1 MPKQAKELS
10 DLAQRLRTWAAKWK
24 QSGGEPDAAVL
35 ADMESAAG
43 QMEEAAQRILR
54 NSEELA
60 RANGT
65 SDRFIANI
73 SHELRTPL
81 TPALLIVSSLQMDTS
96 LPDNVRGDLS
106 MVREQLDLEARLVDD
121 LLDNSR
127 LNRGKMQLRLEPID
141 LRALLG
147 GLVAGRQAQETGGA
161 RLSLDYQAKQR
172 RVQGDPARL
181 RQIFSKL
188 LQNAFK
194 FTPAEG
200 SVNVIATDDG
210 KSIAVEV
217 RDSGKGF
224 DPARAA
230 QLFQAFDHGQEALV
244 RNFDGLGLGLSI
256 ARGLAQLHGGE
267 LSASSPGLGQGATFR
282 VVLPAIA
289 DAPIPE
295 RAVRPRVR
303 VLLVEDDGQSRV
315 ATGRLLELMGYIVRT
330 AGTYAAALAL
340 LKSEQIDVLLCDI
353 DLPDGDGWTLMGEA
367 RKISD
372 TINGLA
378 LSGYGAEEHI
388 QKSLDSG
395 YFGHLVK
402 PITMQSL
409 TAAINRAARAGD

>member
-230 QLFQAFDHGQEALV
+230 ELFQAFDHGQEALV

>member
-230 QLFQAFDHGQEALV
+230 ELFQAFDHGQEALV

-353 DLPDGDGWTLMGEA
+353 DLPDGDGWTLMGET

>member
-188 LQNAFK
+188 LQTRSN
-194 FTPAEG
+194 
-200 SVNVIATDDG
+200 
-210 KSIAVEV
+210 
-217 RDSGKGF
+217 
-224 DPARAA
+224 
-230 QLFQAFDHGQEALV
+230 
-244 RNFDGLGLGLSI
+244 
-256 ARGLAQLHGGE
+256 
-267 LSASSPGLGQGATFR
+267 
-282 VVLPAIA
+282 
-289 DAPIPE
+289 
-295 RAVRPRVR
+295 
-303 VLLVEDDGQSRV
+303 SR
-315 ATGRLLELMGYIVRT
+315 R
-330 AGTYAAALAL
+330 
-340 LKSEQIDVLLCDI
+340 
-353 DLPDGDGWTLMGEA
+353 
-367 RKISD
+367 RKD
-372 TINGLA
+372 
-378 LSGYGAEEHI
+378 
-388 QKSLDSG
+388 
-395 YFGHLVK
+395 
-402 PITMQSL
+402 
-409 TAAINRAARAGD
+409 R

>member
-1 MPKQAKELS
+1 M
-10 DLAQRLRTWAAKWK
+10 
-24 QSGGEPDAAVL
+24 
-35 ADMESAAG
+35 
-43 QMEEAAQRILR
+43 
-54 NSEELA
+54 
-60 RANGT
+60 
-65 SDRFIANI
+65 
-73 SHELRTPL
+73 
-81 TPALLIVSSLQMDTS
+81 
-96 LPDNVRGDLS
+96 
-106 MVREQLDLEARLVDD
+106 
-121 LLDNSR
+121 
-127 LNRGKMQLRLEPID
+127 
-141 LRALLG
+141 
-147 GLVAGRQAQETGGA
+147 
-161 RLSLDYQAKQR
+161 
-172 RVQGDPARL
+172 
-181 RQIFSKL
+181 
-188 LQNAFK
+188 
-194 FTPAEG
+194 
-200 SVNVIATDDG
+200 NVIATDDG